1 MPPKRKSSPPPPP
14 PGPVVVVPPPP
25 YRRRLEIIDLPQG
38 AAAAAPTT
46 PGKWQL
52 PRVPIA
58 FIALYFIVLVEG
70 KCNRRIRRV
79 VRVSQQNLQVRKENN
94 ISQRKVLQAFDS
106 ALQKHLNPI
115 HRSLES
121 LTERIHTLTHEVVL
135 DLRYFTLLKITTPY
149 LIKFNPFFLTE
160 ELLYDFYQQAKGQIK
175 QSNPNHH
182 ANEHYRSE
190 ANQDAAGFAQ
200 YGEVAEL
207 RFLNKLKPRL
217 YTQEK
222 IRAADGTAIQIAL
235 YKDNQIVQSGP
246 LSSARIELLALEGD
260 FNDDAPQNWTECMF
274 SQNIARFRKGPV
286 LGGVCQI
293 KLKNGEASP
302 SDISFVVPSSKSR
315 SGMFILAARVHSSDK
330 AGFRIMEALM
340 DPVVVQVYRNKANK
354 NSDSPKLKD
363 EVYRLKGI
371 SKTGTRFEWLKHNG
385 INTVEDMLKALNKN
399 EKKIRTECFKL
410 KKNSEDWKETV
421 EHARKRDLE
430 GNCNLKSY
438 RVEEQHVVLFFNCV
452 HDLVGAQFHDGYVT
466 KDNFD
471 SDQQDAVNCLKK
483 QAYDALDDIAFDY
496 KMKDNYPVS
505 LSSAMNTSITD
516 GDASIPLAD
525 RAGTNPPDLHV
536 TSQAVGNSHHS
547 EIYQAE
553 LPEAFLNYN
562 SACEIEPSVE
572 ELIPTEEYCLY
583 DNQDEGY
590 RADAVTQIFG
600 GFSEVDIPNGRYIGQ
615 ASEGTSSGGN
625 ALIGLTN
632 VSQNV
637 SGDSNI
643 AELIDS
649 DLDPYQY
656 II

>member
-1 MPPKRKSSPPPPP
+1 MPPKRKSPPPPP
-14 PGPVVVVPPPP
+14 PHGPVVVVPPPP

-38 AAAAAPTT
+38 AAAPTTPT

-70 KCNRRIRRV
+70 KSNRRIRRV
-79 VRVSQQNLQVRKENN
+79 VRISQQNLQVRKENI
-94 ISQRKVLQAFDS
+94 ISQEKVLQAFDN

-121 LTERIHTLTHEVVL
+121 LTERIDTLTHEV
-135 DLRYFTLLKITTPY
+135 
-149 LIKFNPFFLTE
+149 
-160 ELLYDFYQQAKGQIK
+160 GQIK

-190 ANQDAAGFAQ
+190 ANQDAAGFAH
-200 YGEVAEL
+200 YGEAVEL

-217 YTQEK
+217 YYTQEK
-222 IRAADGTAIQIAL
+222 ITAEDGTVIQIAL
-235 YKDNQIVQSGP
+235 FKDNQIVKSGP
-246 LSSARIELLALEGD
+246 LSSARIEFVALEGD
-260 FNDDAPQNWTECMF
+260 FNDVAPENWTEYMF
-274 SQNIARFRKGPV
+274 NQNIARSPKGPV

-302 SDISFVVPSSKSR
+302 SGISFVVPSSKSR

-340 DPVVVQVYRNKANK
+340 NPVEVQVYRNKANI
-354 NSDSPKLKD
+354 NSDTPKLKD
-363 EVYRLKGI
+363 DVYRLKGI
-371 SKTGTRFEWLKHNG
+371 SKKGTRFDWLKHNG

-410 KKNSEDWKETV
+410 EKNSKDWKETV
-421 EHARKRDLE
+421 KHARKCDLE

-438 RVEEQHVVLFFNCV
+438 RVEEKHVVLFFNCV

-466 KDNFD
+466 KDNFN

-483 QAYDALDDIAFDY
+483 QAYDALDDIAFDD

-516 GDASIPLAD
+516 GDASIPLTD
-525 RAGTNPPDLHV
+525 RAGTNYPDLHV
-536 TSQAVGNSHHS
+536 TSQVGNSHHA
-547 EIYQAE
+547 EIYQEPE
-553 LPEAFLNYN
+553 LLQALLNYN
-562 SACEIEPSVE
+562 SACEIEP
-572 ELIPTEEYCLY
+572 
-583 DNQDEGY
+583 NEGY
-590 RADAVTQIFG
+590 RAGAVAQIYG
-600 GFSEVDIPNGRYIGQ
+600 GFSEVDIPIGCYIGQ
-615 ASEGTSSGGN
+615 TSEGTSSGGN
-625 ALIGLTN
+625 ALIGLMN
-632 VSQNV
+632 MSQNG
-637 SGDSNI
+637 SDGSNI
-643 AELIDS
+643 AELIDN
-649 DLDPYQY
+649 DIDPYQY

>member
-1 MPPKRKSSPPPPP
+1 MPKRKSPP

-38 AAAAAPTT
+38 AAAPTTTPT

-79 VRVSQQNLQVRKENN
+79 VRKENN
-94 ISQRKVLQAFDS
+94 ISQIKVLQAFDS

-121 LTERIHTLTHEVVL
+121 LTERIHTLTHEV
-135 DLRYFTLLKITTPY
+135 
-149 LIKFNPFFLTE
+149 
-160 ELLYDFYQQAKGQIK
+160 GQIK

-286 LGGVCQI
+286 LGVCQI

-385 INTVEDMLKALNKN
+385 IKTVEDMLKALNKN

-421 EHARKRDLE
+421 EHARKCDLE

-483 QAYDALDDIAFDY
+483 QAYDALDDIAFDD

-516 GDASIPLAD
+516 GDASIPLTD
-525 RAGTNPPDLHV
+525 RAGTNPPDLHA
-536 TSQAVGNSHHS
+536 TSQAVGNSHHA
-547 EIYQAE
+547 EIYQAPE

-562 SACEIEPSVE
+562 SACEVEPSVE
-572 ELIPTEEYCLY
+572 ELVPTEEYCLY
-583 DNQDEGY
+583 DQQDEGY
-590 RADAVTQIFG
+590 RVGAMTQIFG
-600 GFSEVDIPNGRYIGQ
+600 GFSEADIPIGFYIGQ
-615 ASEGTSSGGN
+615 ACEATSSGGN

-637 SGDSNI
+637 SDDSNI
-643 AELIDS
+643 AELNDS
-649 DLDPYQY
+649 DMNPYQY